1 MVCIFAG
8 LYNIVM
14 NALCNMEFA
23 QYSEAAYHDL
33 IHALTDANFNYDK
46 SVNKFIASSLESIL
60 TYRIDEHLY
69 NNLKS
74 NEQLFALIRAAVDF
88 K

>member
-1 MVCIFAG
+1 
-8 LYNIVM
+8 
-14 NALCNMEFA
+14 MEFA

-88 K
+88 KWRV